1 MQTGEKDATTV
12 AMTKPAIL
20 ASAFFILTG
29 VALSQGCDKLGGGGG
44 GSAPKLE
51 TEDQKT
57 LYALGLLIGRN
68 VQQFNLTPAELEIVK
83 AGIADQ
89 ALDKK
94 PQVELQQYGPKVNML
109 GRKRAEARADKEKQ
123 KGHDYAEAA
132 AKEAG
137 AERTTS
143 GMIFKSIS
151 PGTGAQPTKEDTVKV
166 NYKGTLVDGTEFDS
180 SYKRGQ
186 PAEFPLNGVIPC
198 WTEALQKMKVGEKAK
213 VVCPSNIAYGD
224 GGRPGIPGG
233 ATLTFEV
240 ELLDIVKK
248 PPMTQDQMNAIHG
261 LSTPTPPVHP
271 PTPGTKPQPAKQ

>member
-1 MQTGEKDATTV
+1 MGRMRGKEKDATTV
-12 AMTKPAIL
+12 AMMKPAIL
-20 ASAFFILTG
+20 AC
-29 VALSQGCDKLGGGGG
+29 ALLVFPACNKLGGGSSSGG
-44 GSAPKLE
+44 TVKLE
-51 TEDQKT
+51 TDDQKT

-68 VQQFNLTPAELEIVK
+68 VQQFNLTPAELELVK

-94 PQVELQQYGPKVNML
+94 PQVDIQQYGPKVNQL
-109 GRKRAEARADKEKQ
+109 GRKRSEARAEKEKA
-123 KGHDYAEAA
+123 KGKDYADAA
-132 AKEAG
+132 AKEPG

-143 GMIFKSIS
+143 GMVFRSLS
-151 PGTGAQPTKEDTVKV
+151 PGKGGESPTATDMVKV

-198 WTEALQKMKVGEKAK
+198 WTEGLQKMKVGEKAK
-213 VVCPSNIAYGD
+213 LVCPSAIAYGD

-240 ELLDIVKK
+240 ELLEIKK
-248 PPMTQDQMNAIHG
+248 APPGPSPAQMNAMHG
-261 LSTPTPPVHP
+261 LSTPNQTLQVSHP
-271 PTPGTKPQPAKQ
+271 PAGKQPAAK

>member
-1 MQTGEKDATTV
+1 M
-12 AMTKPAIL
+12 MKPAIL
-20 ASAFFILTG
+20 AC
-29 VALSQGCDKLGGGGG
+29 ALLLLPACNKLGGGGSG
-44 GSAPKLE
+44 GGAPKLE
-51 TEDQKT
+51 TDDQKT

-89 ALDKK
+89 ALDRK
-94 PQVELQQYGPKVNML
+94 PQVDLQAYGPKVNQL
-109 GRKRAEARADKEKQ
+109 GRKRSEARADKEKQ
-123 KGHDYAEAA
+123 KGKDYADAA

-143 GMIFKSIS
+143 GMIFRSLAAGKGGDS
-151 PGTGAQPTKEDTVKV
+151 PTPTDKVKV
-166 NYKGTLVDGTEFDS
+166 NYKGTLIDGTEFDS

-198 WTEALQKMKVGEKAK
+198 WTEGLQKMKVGEKAK
-213 VVCPSNIAYGD
+213 LVCPSAIAYGD

-240 ELLDIVKK
+240 ELLEIVKNV
-248 PPMTQDQMNAIHG
+248 PGA
-261 LSTPTPPVHP
+261 P
-271 PTPGTKPQPAKQ
+271 PTGMSIPPSPNGMPHPAVNMPMNNKKPTK